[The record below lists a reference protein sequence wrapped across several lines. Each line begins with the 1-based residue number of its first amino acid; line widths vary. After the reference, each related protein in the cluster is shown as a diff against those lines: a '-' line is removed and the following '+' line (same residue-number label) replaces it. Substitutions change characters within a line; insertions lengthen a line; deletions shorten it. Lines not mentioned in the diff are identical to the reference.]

1 MLAHANELIN
11 MTEKN
16 DSGDARRILANLIVK
31 ILQMEKRLEV
41 ILKRPTEGKRMPDV
55 DG

>member
-1 MLAHANELIN
+1 MQTEVNN

-16 DSGDARRILANLIVK
+16 ESGDARRILANLIVK
-31 ILQMEKRLEV
+31 ILNMEKRLEA
-41 ILKRPTEGKRMPDV
+41 ILSHSKEGERPPDV